1 MGPRAQ
7 TWSRFLI
14 VALVIVLSAEVA
26 EHIYAYVR
34 DVPRNRMLDN
44 LGDVAL
50 FLLIIVLWLRRDRP
64 KASTG
69 KILGE

>member
-1 MGPRAQ
+1 
-7 TWSRFLI
+7 
-14 VALVIVLSAEVA
+14 
-26 EHIYAYVR
+26 
-34 DVPRNRMLDN
+34 MLDN